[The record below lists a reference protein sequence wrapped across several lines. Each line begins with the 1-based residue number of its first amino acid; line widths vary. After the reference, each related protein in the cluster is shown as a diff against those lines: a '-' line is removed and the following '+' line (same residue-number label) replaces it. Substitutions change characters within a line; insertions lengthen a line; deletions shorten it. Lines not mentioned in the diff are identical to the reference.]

1 MKKLLA
7 IFATLIISLS
17 VQADPYK
24 EGVNYEVL
32 DLPHSTNP
40 MVTEYFS
47 FYCPHCFEFE
57 PVIQQLK
64 SHLPK
69 DTEFLKS
76 HVSFMG
82 GKMGASMSK
91 AYATMISLNI
101 EDKMVPVMFNRIHV
115 EGNAPKTNA
124 ALKQIF
130 IDQGVDAKKF
140 DATFNSFAVD
150 SMTRR
155 FDKGFEE
162 SKLTGVPS
170 VIVNNKYLVVTRGIK
185 NNEDYFKLVDYL
197 LKK

>member
-1 MKKLLA
+1 MKKLFAL
-7 IFATLIISLS
+7 FATLIISLS

-24 EGVNYEVL
+24 EGVNYQVL

-40 MVTEYFS
+40 TVTEYFS

-57 PVIQQLK
+57 PVIQKLK
-64 SHLPK
+64 LHLPK
-69 DTEFLKS
+69 DTEFQKN

-82 GKMGASMSK
+82 GSMGAPMSK
-91 AYATMISLNI
+91 AYATMISLGV
-101 EDKMVPVMFNRIHV
+101 EDKMIPVMFNRIHV
-115 EGNAPKTNA
+115 ERNAPKTEA

-150 SMTRR
+150 SMARR
-155 FDKGFEE
+155 FDKGFQE

-185 NNEDYFKLVDYL
+185 DNEDYFKLVDFL

>member
-32 DLPHSTNP
+32 DLPHSSNP
-40 MVTEYFS
+40 TVTEYFS

-57 PVIQQLK
+57 PVIQKLK
-64 SHLPK
+64 SHLPEG
-69 DTEFLKS
+69 TEFQKN

-82 GKMGASMSK
+82 GNMGASMSK
-91 AYATMISLNI
+91 AYATMMSLGV
-101 EDKMVPVMFNRIHV
+101 EDKMIPVMFNRIHI
-115 EGNAPKTNA
+115 ERNAPKNDA

-130 IDQGVDAKKF
+130 VDQGVDAKKF

-150 SMTRR
+150 SMARR
-155 FDKGFEE
+155 FDKGFAE

-170 VIVNNKYLVVTRGIK
+170 VIVNNKYLVITRGIK
-185 NNEDYFKLVDYL
+185 NNEDYFKLVDFL